1 MMRSIKIYMAL
12 VSMVALLSCS
22 NEDFESIVLQN
33 VDPTIPV
40 LVFPT
45 NNLTCTGID
54 LGFSWNAS
62 TDADGD
68 TISYVIDI
76 STNPSFGSIAITAT
90 TTDRTGTFNL
100 DKGIT
105 YFWRVKA
112 RDSNGNE
119 SAYSSPQSF
128 FTEPDATV
136 NTLPNAPTL
145 VSPGI
150 GSRITGMTIT
160 LDWDATDADGDAL
173 TYDVYFGDTDSPALV
188 AEDVD
193 VSTFDVSISSG
204 TTYYWRIVA
213 KDSNQS
219 TTLGQL
225 WNFRA
230 E

>member
-1 MMRSIKIYMAL
+1 MRSIKRYMAL

-22 NEDFESIVLQN
+22 NDNNGGGAPQN

-45 NNLTCTGID
+45 NNLTCTSID

-68 TISYVIDI
+68 TISYVIEI
-76 STNPSFGSIAITAT
+76 STDPGFGSVAFTVNT
-90 TTDRTGTFNL
+90 TQRTRTFDL
-100 DKGIT
+100 KKGVT

-112 RDSNGNE
+112 RDSQGNE

-128 FTEPDATV
+128 FTEPDAAI

-150 GSRITGMTIT
+150 GSRITGASIT

-173 TYDVYFGDTDSPALV
+173 SYDVYFGDTDSPVLV
-188 AEDVD
+188 EEGMTASELE
-193 VSTFDVSISSG
+193 VSVSPSTI
-204 TTYYWRIVA
+204 YYWRVVV
-213 KDSNQS
+213 KDSNQNAS
-219 TTLGQL
+219 MSQL
-225 WNFRA
+225 WNFRT